1 MAKQQINQK
10 ETQLSTSQGA
20 AKQIEQT
27 LTVDDNIL
35 PSPQDLAAY
44 KDVDPEIVKHLLE
57 LARKEQDHRHDIDNQ
72 KMKMIRRTESRTER
86 MNFWGMTFAFL
97 CMVLFIGLT
106 AFALYLDNPWFA
118 GFFGLTSLISI
129 ISIFINAGKGLD
141 NQTSGENRET
151 YLKE

>member
-10 ETQLSTSQGA
+10 ETQVATSQGQ

-27 LTVDDNIL
+27 LTVDDSSL

-44 KDVDPEIVKHLLE
+44 KAIDPKIVEHLLE
-57 LARKEQDHRHDIDNQ
+57 LAKKEQDHRHDIDNQ

-106 AFALYLDNPWFA
+106 AFALYLDKPWFA
-118 GFFGLTSLISI
+118 GFFGLTSLVSI
-129 ISIFINAGKGLD
+129 ISIFINAGKNID
-141 NQTSGENRET
+141 STSM
-151 YLKE
+151 KKK

>member
-10 ETQLSTSQGA
+10 ETQVATSQGQ

-27 LTVDDNIL
+27 LTVDDSTL

-44 KDVDPEIVKHLLE
+44 KDIDPKIVEHLLE
-57 LARKEQDHRHDIDNQ
+57 LTKKEQNHRHNIYNQ
-72 KMKMIRRTESRTER
+72 KMKIIRRTESRAER

-106 AFALYLDNPWFA
+106 AFALYLDKPWFA

-129 ISIFINAGKGLD
+129 ISIFINAGKNTD
-141 NQTSGENRET
+141 SVPA
-151 YLKE
+151 KKK

>member
-10 ETQLSTSQGA
+10 ETQVSTSQGA

-27 LTVDDNIL
+27 LTVDDNAL
-35 PSPQDLAAY
+35 PSPQELTAY
-44 KDVDPEIVKHLLE
+44 QQIDPRIVDHLME
-57 LARKEQDHRHDIDNQ
+57 LAKKEQEHRHDIDNQ
-72 KMKMIRRTESRTER
+72 KMKMIRRTESRSER

-129 ISIFINAGKGLD
+129 ISIFINAGKNID
-141 NQTSGENRET
+141 NKAGG
-151 YLKE
+151 KEGVPSVK

>member
-10 ETQLSTSQGA
+10 ETQVSTSQGA

-27 LTVDDNIL
+27 LTVDDNAL
-35 PSPQDLAAY
+35 PSPQELAAY
-44 KDVDPEIVKHLLE
+44 QQIDPRIVDHLME
-57 LARKEQDHRHDIDNQ
+57 LAKKEQEHRHDIDNQ
-72 KMKMIRRTESRTER
+72 KMKMIRRTESRSER

-129 ISIFINAGKGLD
+129 ISIFINAGKNID
-141 NQTSGENRET
+141 NKAGG
-151 YLKE
+151 KEGVPSVK

>member
-10 ETQLSTSQGA
+10 ETQVATSQGQ

-27 LTVDDNIL
+27 LTVDDNTL

-44 KDVDPEIVKHLLE
+44 KDIDPKIVEHLLE
-57 LARKEQDHRHDIDNQ
+57 LTKKEQEHRHYIDNQ
-72 KMKMIRRTESRTER
+72 KMKIIRRTESRTER

-129 ISIFINAGKGLD
+129 ISIFINAGKNTD
-141 NQTSGENRET
+141 SVPA
-151 YLKE
+151 KKK

>member
-10 ETQLSTSQGA
+10 ETQVSTSQGA

-27 LTVDDNIL
+27 LTVDDNAL
-35 PSPQDLAAY
+35 PSPQELAAY
-44 KDVDPEIVKHLLE
+44 QQIDPRIVDHLME
-57 LARKEQDHRHDIDNQ
+57 LAKKEQEHRHDLDNQ
-72 KMKMIRRTESRTER
+72 KMKMIRRTESRSER

-106 AFALYLDNPWFA
+106 AFALYLNNPWFA

-129 ISIFINAGKGLD
+129 ISIFINAGKNID
-141 NQTSGENRET
+141 NKAGG
-151 YLKE
+151 KEGVPSVK